1 MLTECAPVDSAVS
14 PNGHG
19 TVRVVG
25 LGEVQVTRDRE
36 VVLASFGL
44 GSCVVVCVYDFLT
57 HVGGMTHVVLPSS
70 GSRPVSS
77 TFPGKYADSGTAHL
91 IRGLEGQGAARAR
104 MTAKIAGGA
113 AVTRGAVP
121 ASLLDVGSKNVAA
134 VQAAL
139 EREGIP
145 ITAYD
150 TGGHHGR
157 SVWFWLKSGKVM
169 VRTAKNVTIQL

>member
-1 MLTECAPVDSAVS
+1 MLAECATVDSMLS
-14 PNGHG
+14 PGGHG
-19 TVRVVG
+19 AVMAVG
-25 LGEVQVTRDRE
+25 LGEVQLTRDPD

-44 GSCVVVCVYDFLT
+44 GSCVVVCIFDPVT

-70 GSRPVSS
+70 GNRPVS
-77 TFPGKYADSGTAHL
+77 TTYPGKYADSGTAHL
-91 IRGLEGQGAARAR
+91 VRGLEGHGAARSR
-104 MTAKIAGGA
+104 MMAKIAGGA
-113 AVTRGAVP
+113 AVTRGSMP
-121 ASLLDVGSKNVAA
+121 ASLFDVGNKNVAA

-145 ITAYD
+145 IVAYD

-157 SVWFWLKSGKVM
+157 SVWFWVKSGKVL

>member
-1 MLTECAPVDSAVS
+1 MLTECAPVDSILSPSGHSAV
-14 PNGHG
+14 
-19 TVRVVG
+19 TVVG
-25 LGEVQVTRDRE
+25 LGEVQVTRDPE

-44 GSCVVVCVYDFLT
+44 GSCVVVCIFDLLT
-57 HVGGMTHVVLPSS
+57 HVGGMTHVVLPSG

-77 TFPGKYADSGTAHL
+77 TYPGKYADSGTAHL
-91 IRGLEGQGAARAR
+91 IRGLEGQGAARSR

-113 AVTRGAVP
+113 AVTRGTMP
-121 ASLLDVGSKNVAA
+121 DSLLDVGSKNVAA

-157 SVWFWLKSGKVM
+157 SIWFWVKSGKVI

>member
-1 MLTECAPVDSAVS
+1 MLTECVPVDVTS
-14 PNGHG
+14 PIGRG
-19 TVRVVG
+19 AITVVG
-25 LGEVQVTRDRE
+25 LGEVQVTRDPE

-57 HVGGMTHVVLPSS
+57 HVGGMTHVVLPFS

-77 TFPGKYADSGTAHL
+77 TYPGKYADSGTAHL

-113 AVTRGAVP
+113 AVTRDAIP
-121 ASLLDVGSKNVAA
+121 ASLFDVGSKNVAA
-134 VQAAL
+134 VQDAL
-139 EREGIP
+139 RREGIP
-145 ITAYD
+145 IAAYD

-157 SVWFWLKSGKVM
+157 SVWFWVKSGKVI
-169 VRTAKNVTIQL
+169 VRTAKNVAVQL

>member
-1 MLTECAPVDSAVS
+1 MLSPSSHAAV
-14 PNGHG
+14 
-19 TVRVVG
+19 VVVG
-25 LGEVQVTRDRE
+25 LGEVQVTRDPE

-44 GSCVVVCVYDFLT
+44 GSCVVVCIFDPLT

-70 GSRPVSS
+70 GNRSVSS
-77 TFPGKYADSGTAHL
+77 TYPGKYADSGTAHL
-91 IRGLEGQGAARAR
+91 VRGLEGQGAVRSR
-104 MTAKIAGGA
+104 MMAKIAGGA
-113 AVTRGAVP
+113 AVTRGTMP
-121 ASLLDVGSKNVAA
+121 ENLFNVGNKNVVA

-145 ITAYD
+145 VVAYD

-157 SVWFWLKSGKVM
+157 SVWFWVKSGKVM